1 MHGQG
6 SSFIMCEIDWI
17 NIASKSLAFS
27 AKLIHQISLLKEK
40 LEKLQE
46 EATRLKT
53 LVQKQELTERHGG
66 YDTVY

>member
-1 MHGQG
+1 MHRQD
-6 SSFIMCEIDWI
+6 SSLIMCEIDWI

-27 AKLIHQISLLKEK
+27 AKLIQQISLLKEK

-46 EATRLKT
+46 EAKKQSQLI
-53 LVQKQELTERHGG
+53 QELTERHGG

>member
-1 MHGQG
+1 
-6 SSFIMCEIDWI
+6 MCEFDWS

-27 AKLIHQISLLKEK
+27 AKLVQHISLLKEK

-46 EATRLKT
+46 EEARLNT
-53 LVQKQELTERHGG
+53 LIQKQEQLIRDLTERHGG